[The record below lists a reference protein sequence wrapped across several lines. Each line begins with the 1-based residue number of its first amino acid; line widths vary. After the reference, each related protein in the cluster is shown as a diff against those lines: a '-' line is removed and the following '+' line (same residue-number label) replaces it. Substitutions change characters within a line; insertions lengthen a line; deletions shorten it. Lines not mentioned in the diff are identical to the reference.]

1 MTIAERMHRRMA
13 ELDIT
18 QERLAEMANTSQTT
32 ISNVLSGTTKKPRNL
47 VELATALG
55 VSPIWLQTGEGE
67 INSNLVA
74 LIPENEID
82 DDDAISF
89 DVLDVDASA
98 GFGSSS
104 DVVEVVSHIK
114 FNTDQYYELFRGMNP
129 DPIKI
134 VSVKGD
140 SMSPTFENF
149 DLLFVDTSITYYDGD
164 GIYIF
169 TFDDHTFV
177 KRIQKV
183 GRTFNAI
190 SDNKHYGTWKI
201 DGECTIHGKVK
212 VHQSQKLNFLA

>member
-1 MTIAERMHRRMA
+1 MSSLAERLKQSRKDA
-13 ELDIT
+13 GLT
-18 QERLAEMANTSQTT
+18 QAQLGEKIGVSQNTIQKIERGGNTTYVVQLAE
-32 ISNVLSGTTKKPRNL
+32 V
-47 VELATALG
+47 LG
-55 VSPIWLQTGEGE
+55 VSANWLQTGEG
-67 INSNLVA
+67 STNLVA

-82 DDDAISF
+82 DDGAISF

-190 SDNKHYGTWKI
+190 SDNKHYGTWEI

>member
-1 MTIAERMHRRMA
+1 MSSLAERLKQSRKDA
-13 ELDIT
+13 GLT
-18 QERLAEMANTSQTT
+18 QAQLGEKIGVSQNTIQKIERGGNTTYVVQLAE
-32 ISNVLSGTTKKPRNL
+32 V
-47 VELATALG
+47 LG
-55 VSPIWLQTGEGE
+55 VSANWLQTGEG
-67 INSNLVA
+67 STNLVA

-82 DDDAISF
+82 DDGAISF

>member
-82 DDDAISF
+82 DDDTIIF
-89 DVLDVDASA
+89 DVLDVKASA
-98 GFGSSS
+98 GFGAGG
-104 DVVEVVSHIK
+104 DVMEVIHQIK
-114 FNTDQYYELFRGMNP
+114 FNSTHYFELFRGMNP
-129 DPIKI
+129 NNISI
-134 VSVKGD
+134 ISVKGD
-140 SMSPTFENF
+140 SMSPTFENG
-149 DLLFVDTSITYYDGD
+149 DLLFVDTSIDTYDGD
-164 GIYIF
+164 GVYVF
-169 TFDDHTFV
+169 TFDNFIFV
-177 KRIQKV
+177 KRIQKT
-183 GRTFNAI
+183 GRHFTII
-190 SDNKHYGTWKI
+190 SDNKFYDPWEL
-201 DGECTIHGKVK
+201 DGECVIHGKVK
-212 VHQSQKLNFLA
+212 VHQSQKLNFFG

>member
-1 MTIAERMHRRMA
+1 MNTLGERIDWAMKEKELSRKQLANILGISTMA
-13 ELDIT
+13 VGDLINNKT
-18 QERLAEMANTSQTT
+18 Q
-32 ISNVLSGTTKKPRNL
+32 KPRNL
-47 VELATALG
+47 LEIAEVLG
-55 VSPIWLQTGEGE
+55 VDANWLRTGEG
-67 INSNLVA
+67 STNLVA

-82 DDDAISF
+82 DDGAISF

-190 SDNKHYGTWKI
+190 SDNKHYGTWEI

>member
-32 ISNVLSGTTKKPRNL
+32 ISNVLSGTTKKPRKL

-190 SDNKHYGTWKI
+190 SDNKHYGTWEI